1 MAAITAS
8 LVTRLRVVDEDDDSE
23 DYLT

>member
-1 MAAITAS
+1 MAAITPS

>member
-1 MAAITAS
+1 
-8 LVTRLRVVDEDDDSE
+8 VDEDDDSE